1 MASSVFIAMFP
12 LQLVIFPGEVMPL
25 HIFEPRYKQL
35 IADCE
40 SDGITFV
47 IPTYVNQNVSQYGT
61 EVSLVKVMRRYED
74 GELDILVR
82 GERVVK
88 ILDVTD
94 ELEDKL
100 YPGARTEAAAYSAD
114 ADPSSEARLTEKVM
128 ELAKLLERTSPIAEP
143 TQESFAFGL
152 APFLNMNLSQKLTL
166 LAMRSE
172 RDRQEYL
179 IRHVDGL
186 IDSVRKRVAHKMPL
200 MGQNGRTNGVSKPR
214 A

>member
-1 MASSVFIAMFP
+1 MASSMFIAMFP
-12 LQLVIFPGEVMPL
+12 LQLVIFPGEVIPL

-35 IADCE
+35 IGECE

-47 IPTYVNQNVSQYGT
+47 ITAYVNQSVSQYGT

-82 GERVVK
+82 GERVVR
-88 ILDVTD
+88 ILEVVG

-100 YPGARTEAAAYSAD
+100 YPGARTEPAPYNAEVEDSVQ
-114 ADPSSEARLTEKVM
+114 ERLSEKVM
-128 ELAKLLERTSPIAEP
+128 ELAQLLERTGPITEP

-152 APFLNMNLSQKLTL
+152 APFLNMSLSQKLTL
-166 LAMRSE
+166 LAMQSE

-179 IRHVDGL
+179 IRHVDTL
-186 IDSVRKRVAHKMPL
+186 IEAVRKRVTSQKSL
-200 MGQNGRTNGVSKPR
+200 MGQNGRANGVSKPS